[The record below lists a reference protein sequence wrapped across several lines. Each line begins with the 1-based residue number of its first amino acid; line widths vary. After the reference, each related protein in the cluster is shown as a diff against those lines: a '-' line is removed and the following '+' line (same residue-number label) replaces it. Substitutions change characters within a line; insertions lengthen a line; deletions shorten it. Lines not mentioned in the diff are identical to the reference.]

1 MNKDISHLTATFS
14 EKHIPEHRKEVLRP
28 LIEYVSEKTGND
40 ECVSLNFI
48 CTHNS
53 RRSHLCQ
60 VWAQTMAAYRNI
72 KNISCYSGG
81 TEATAMFYKI
91 AETLSY
97 QGFDI
102 IRLSENHNPV
112 YAVRFD
118 HTSHPVI
125 CFSKEY
131 QHPFNPSSGYAAVI
145 TCDSANEA
153 CPVVLGAE
161 KRFSITYEDPKI
173 FDQTEFMAEKYL
185 ERSLQIALEMWYIF
199 TCVENG
205 WRK

>member
-1 MNKDISHLTATFS
+1 MNTGISQLIATFS
-14 EKHIPEHRKEVLRP
+14 ETHIPEHRRELLRP
-28 LIEYVSEKTGND
+28 LIQYVSEKVKENKT
-40 ECVSLNFI
+40 VSLNFI

-60 VWAQTMAAYRNI
+60 IWAQTMAAYWNI
-72 KNISCYSGG
+72 KNIFCYSGG

-91 AETLSY
+91 AETLSC

-112 YAVRFD
+112 YAVRYD
-118 HTSHPVI
+118 SASHPVI

-131 QHPFNPSSGYAAVI
+131 QHPFNPSHGYAAVV
-145 TCDSANEA
+145 TCDSADEA

-161 KRFSITYEDPKI
+161 RRFPVKYQDPKA
-173 FDQTEFMAEKYL
+173 FDHTEFMTEKYR
-185 ERSLQIALEMWYIF
+185 ERSLKIAQEMWYVFSQI
-199 TCVENG
+199 
-205 WRK
+205 